1 MMHRNFHF
9 VLWILAGA
17 LLTAIGNM
25 QTAWADPVA
34 VDSVQFERSL
44 RELESR
50 QRQLSSKAIAY
61 LWDTRM
67 DRESG
72 RIGKT
77 QGRFLQALCY
87 LALVADG
94 SDQREEYRER
104 LEKVIASLRQPL
116 AELAENPD
124 SQRKIFVGTSRE
136 SLALETHAVIAL
148 AYEQLAASDLGNPG
162 ENELFSAGAE
172 SAIEYLMDFRN
183 RGRDYARAGGWP
195 VNTAPYNRN
204 RPDRR
209 CTAWQLLLLKAHT
222 YNGGKVNST
231 ALTEAPSFVLA
242 AQRLAPPLTDELKA
256 AQTAHAEWAPK
267 MRRGQQPPEDLREP
281 INEYLEYTRQL
292 EESGGF
298 GVDTIGIVTPGATA
312 VGLFTLGSFAADDRQ
327 RFSAAAEAYVRMPLA
342 WDAQRFF
349 LTQFFAVRGLHRYSQ
364 QYRTLDFHQYM
375 NRVLTLMEQKQESD
389 GSFPLGSS
397 GVEELTQM
405 ERVYTTAMCVLII
418 NCNRGN
424 LLFDRAP
431 Y

>member
-1 MMHRNFHF
+1 VFLF
-9 VLWILAGA
+9 VAYSLGYLQPA
-17 LLTAIGNM
+17 TA
-25 QTAWADPVA
+25 APVA
-34 VDSVQFERSL
+34 VDSAQLTQSA
-44 RELESR
+44 RELEAR
-50 QRQLSSKAIAY
+50 QRQISAKAITY
-61 LWDTRM
+61 LWDERM
-67 DRESG
+67 ERESG
-72 RIGKT
+72 QIGKT
-77 QGRFLQALCY
+77 QGRFLQALAY

-94 SDQREEYRER
+94 SDQKPEYRDR
-104 LEKVIASLRQPL
+104 LQKVVASLKQPL
-116 AELAENPD
+116 AELSGSGA
-124 SQRKIFVGTSRE
+124 SSSKRKIFVGTSRD
-136 SLALETHAVIAL
+136 SLSLETHAVIAL
-148 AYEQLAASDLGNPG
+148 AYEQLAAAELGNLA
-162 ENELFSAGAE
+162 ENELFAAGAD
-172 SAIEYLMDFRN
+172 SAVEYLMDFRS
-183 RGRDYARAGGWP
+183 RGRDYARVGGWP

-231 ALTEAPSFVLA
+231 ALTEAPGFILA
-242 AQRLAPPLTDELKA
+242 AQRLAPPMTEKLKE
-256 AQTAHAEWAPK
+256 AQKSHAEWGPK
-267 MRRGQQPPEDLREP
+267 MRRGQQPPEELREP
-281 INEYLEYTRQL
+281 INQYLEYTRQL

-298 GVDTIGIVTPGATA
+298 GVDTIGVVTPGATA
-312 VGLFTLGSFAADDRQ
+312 VGLYTLGCFEPDAKE

-364 QYRTLDFHQYM
+364 QYHTLDFYQYM
-375 NRVLTLMEQKQESD
+375 NRLLTLFEQKQESD

-424 LLFDRAP
+424 LLFDRSP